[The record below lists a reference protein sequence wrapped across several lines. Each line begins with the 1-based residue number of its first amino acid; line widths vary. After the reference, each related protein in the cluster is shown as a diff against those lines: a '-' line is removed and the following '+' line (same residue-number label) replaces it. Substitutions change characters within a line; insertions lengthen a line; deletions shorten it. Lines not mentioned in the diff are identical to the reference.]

1 MAQQVIHVLKA
12 SGQLAPFDSAKL
24 RKSLHKAGADAGVID
39 KILEEIKL
47 GLYDGI
53 STYKIYQKAFDLLR
67 ARSKPTAAK
76 YKLKNAIMELG
87 PSGYPFEKYFA
98 ELLAAQGYKV
108 KTNLVLD
115 GKCVTHEVDV
125 QAEVDNLIH
134 FIECKFHNSRG
145 YVTDVKISLYVH
157 SRFIDLRDKQSLLTQ
172 NTDKHF
178 KGWVVTNTKF
188 STDAIQYGQCAGLE
202 LIAWDFPEGKGIR
215 DMIEKTGLHPVTCL
229 TTLTNN
235 EKQTLLNEKVIV
247 CKDLIKNVSVLENMG
262 IKPNRLKNILAEAGE
277 LCGGR

>member
-1 MAQQVIHVLKA
+1 MSKPIIHVLKS
-12 SGQLAPFDSAKL
+12 SGELAPFDESKL
-24 RKSLHKAGADAGVID
+24 KKSLQKSGASQATSE
-39 KILEEIKL
+39 KIISEIQN
-47 GLYDGI
+47 GLYEGI
-53 STYKIYQKAFDLLR
+53 STYKIYHKAFDLLR
-67 ARSKPTAAK
+67 AESKPAAAK

-98 ELLAAQGYKV
+98 ELLGAQGYKV

-125 QAEVDNLIH
+125 QAEAEDIIH

-145 YVTDVKISLYVH
+145 YITDVKIPLYIH
-157 SRFIDLRDKQSLLTQ
+157 SRFIDLRDKQSMLPQ
-172 NTDKHF
+172 NNNKHF

-215 DMIEKTGLHPVTCL
+215 DMIEKTGLHPITCL
-229 TTLTNN
+229 TSLTNN

-247 CKDLIKNVSVLENMG
+247 CKDLIKNASVLENMG
-262 IKPNRLKNILAEAGE
+262 VKPNRLKNILAEAGE
-277 LCGGR
+277 LCSGR